1 MHALSEVALKIFS
14 SLRSYKLNIPKASID
29 RYLGTANEVALAITQ
44 GSSAEMS
51 RGVVKRAGDNN

>member
-14 SLRSYKLNIPKASID
+14 SYKLNIPKASID
-29 RYLGTANEVALAITQ
+29 RYLGTAIEVALAITQ